1 MIGLI
6 QRVTSAKVEVG
17 GATVGQI
24 SVGLLVLLGVQRSD
38 GSREADRL
46 LERILTYRIFDDEQ
60 QRMNRSLL
68 DVGGE
73 LLVVSQFTLAADTHK
88 GTRPGFSTAAPPE
101 EGARWYDYFV
111 GRARERIARVETGQF
126 GANMAV
132 HLVNSGPITFWLE
145 VSPEPNG

>member
-24 SVGLLVLLGVQRSD
+24 SAGLLVLLGVQRSD

-73 LLVVSQFTLAADTHK
+73 LLVVSQFTLVADTHK

-132 HLVNSGPITFWLE
+132 HLVNSGPVTFWLE

>member
-1 MIGLI
+1 M
-6 QRVTSAKVEVG
+6 
-17 GATVGQI
+17 GQI
-24 SVGLLVLLGVQRSD
+24 SAGLLVLLGVQRSD

-132 HLVNSGPITFWLE
+132 HLVNSGPVTFWLE

>member
-132 HLVNSGPITFWLE
+132 HLVNSGPVTFWLE

>member
-1 MIGLI
+1 
-6 QRVTSAKVEVG
+6 
-17 GATVGQI
+17 VGQI
-24 SVGLLVLLGVQRSD
+24 SAGLLVLLGVQRSD

-132 HLVNSGPITFWLE
+132 HLVNSGPVTFWLE

>member
-24 SVGLLVLLGVQRSD
+24 SAGLLVLLGVQRSD

-132 HLVNSGPITFWLE
+132 HLVNSGPVTFWLE

>member
-1 MIGLI
+1 
-6 QRVTSAKVEVG
+6 
-17 GATVGQI
+17 
-24 SVGLLVLLGVQRSD
+24 LVLLGVQRSD
-38 GSREADRL
+38 GPRESDRL

-60 QRMNRSLL
+60 ARMNRSLL

-111 GRARERIARVETGQF
+111 GRARDQAPRVETGQF
-126 GANMAV
+126 GANMAA
-132 HLVNSGPITFWLE
+132 HLVNNGPVTFWLE
-145 VSPEPNG
+145 VPPEPNG

>member
-88 GTRPGFSTAAPPE
+88 GTRPGFSTAAPPD

-132 HLVNSGPITFWLE
+132 HLVNSGPVTFWLE

>member
-1 MIGLI
+1 
-6 QRVTSAKVEVG
+6 
-17 GATVGQI
+17 
-24 SVGLLVLLGVQRSD
+24 
-38 GSREADRL
+38 
-46 LERILTYRIFDDEQ
+46 
-60 QRMNRSLL
+60 MNRSLL

>member
-6 QRVTSAKVEVG
+6 QRVTSAKVEVE

-24 SVGLLVLLGVQRSD
+24 SAGLLVLLGVQRSD

-101 EGARWYDYFV
+101 EGARWYDYVV
-111 GRARERIARVETGQF
+111 GRARERIPRVETGQF

-132 HLVNSGPITFWLE
+132 HLVNSGPVTFWLE
-145 VSPEPNG
+145 VTPEPNG

>member
-73 LLVVSQFTLAADTHK
+73 LLVVSQFTLAAGTHK

-132 HLVNSGPITFWLE
+132 HLVNSGPVTFWLE